1 MACKREA
8 RKRHNTIAFWL
19 SDEEKAMV
27 EARIILSGLSKGEY
41 YRSSILGEKVTVT
54 AGNYMSNRV
63 AIVLEKLLQQIKE
76 GNTEEE
82 LLLME
87 MIKQLLDKNENV
99 PADNKDISK

>member
-1 MACKREA
+1 MPCKREA

-27 EARIILSGLSKGEY
+27 EARIILSGLPKGDY
-41 YRSSILGEKVTVT
+41 YRSSILGQEVTVT

-63 AIVLEKLLQQIKE
+63 AIVLEKILQQIKD
-76 GNTEEE
+76 GNMEEE

-87 MIKQLLDKNENV
+87 LIKQLLGKNENA
-99 PADNKDISK
+99 PADNKDIS

>member
-1 MACKREA
+1 MPCKREA

-82 LLLME
+82 LLLTE
-87 MIKQLLDKNENV
+87 LIKQLLDKKENAPV
-99 PADNKDISK
+99 GNKDISQ

>member
-41 YRSSILGEKVTVT
+41 YRSSILGQEVTVT

-63 AIVLEKLLQQIKE
+63 AIVLERLLQQIKE
-76 GNTEEE
+76 GDTEEE

-87 MIKQLLDKNENV
+87 LIKQLLDKNENV
-99 PADNKDISK
+99 PADNKDISQ

>member
-41 YRSSILGEKVTVT
+41 YRSSILGQEVTVT

-63 AIVLEKLLQQIKE
+63 AIVLERLLQQIKE
-76 GNTEEE
+76 GDTEEE

-87 MIKQLLDKNENV
+87 LIKQLLDKNENV
-99 PADNKDISK
+99 PADNKDIS